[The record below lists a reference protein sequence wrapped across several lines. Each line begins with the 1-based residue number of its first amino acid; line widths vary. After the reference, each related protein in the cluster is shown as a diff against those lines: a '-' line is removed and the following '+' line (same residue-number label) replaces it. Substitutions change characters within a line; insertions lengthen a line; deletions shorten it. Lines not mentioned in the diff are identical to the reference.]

1 MLQSLEILNTYFD
14 TTIQDLIKAYEE
26 KGLKA
31 SGAYGRSL
39 VKEITQSGSQITAK
53 IKGAKH
59 IYWLQHGRGPNKEQ
73 TIKQARSLGK
83 ILEQWVKDKGIQ
95 VNPYAAAWKIVREGW
110 QVPNRFN
117 PGGVVSD
124 VINDN
129 WLHKVIELLRYDE
142 IKEIRSEVI
151 KEFKMK

>member
-1 MLQSLEILNTYFD
+1 MFQSLEILNTYFD

-39 VKEITQSGSQITAK
+39 VKEITQSDTGIIAK

-59 IYWLQHGRGPNKEQ
+59 IYWIEHGRNPNKNQ
-73 TIKQARSLGK
+73 TAGQAKFLGK

-110 QVPNRFN
+110 
-117 PGGVVSD
+117 
-124 VINDN
+124 
-129 WLHKVIELLRYDE
+129 
-142 IKEIRSEVI
+142 RSEERRVG
-151 KEFKMK
+151 KECTG